1 MARYSIDL
9 RKELGERA
17 IAEAKRLHLNLA
29 AWGRMI
35 IGNHLDSL
43 EPLKPYDDPSR
54 GRHVQG

>member
-9 RKELGERA
+9 REELGERA

-54 GRHVQG
+54 KGRV

>member
-9 RKELGERA
+9 REELGERA

-29 AWGRMI
+29 AWGRMV
-35 IGNHLDSL
+35 IGKHLDSL

-54 GRHVQG
+54 KGRV